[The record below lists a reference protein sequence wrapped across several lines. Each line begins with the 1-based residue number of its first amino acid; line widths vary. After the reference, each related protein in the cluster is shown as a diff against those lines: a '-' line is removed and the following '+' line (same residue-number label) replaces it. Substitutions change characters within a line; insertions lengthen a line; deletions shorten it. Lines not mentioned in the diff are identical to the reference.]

1 MNRFKSALC
10 VIPAVLF
17 ATMLFSPVVL
27 AELSPQEQRHELMEG
42 VGDAAKPVGAML
54 KGEQAFDA
62 AIVMQ
67 SLQTFAEAPP
77 VFITLFPEG
86 SETGHDTEAKSTI
99 WTDRA
104 GFEANLK
111 AWSDAINAAIAAAPQ
126 DLDSLDTAAG
136 PVFKE
141 CKSCHEGYR
150 VEKEE

>member
-1 MNRFKSALC
+1 MNRFTTALC
-10 VIPAVLF
+10 IIPTVF
-17 ATMLFSPVVL
+17 FSAVVL
-27 AELSPQEQRHELMEG
+27 AQLSPQEQRHELMEG

-54 KGEQAFDA
+54 KGEQPFDA

-67 SLQTFAEAPP
+67 SLQTFDKAAAEVGA
-77 VFITLFPEG
+77 LFPEG
-86 SETGHDTEAKSTI
+86 TETGHDTEAKSTI

-111 AWSDAINAAIAAAPQ
+111 AWSDAVDAAIAAAPQ
-126 DLDSLDTAAG
+126 DLDALNAAAG